1 MTDPWIS
8 LPPATSHHQKRHRA
22 DSSRICSVAKSDRI
36 DFKIPHPGGCPPRFY
51 YETGYYSHTD
61 AAACQGRPVRKHPGM
76 EAAWRLRLR
85 EAGRFP
91 PPLASPPR
99 KYVHKSQ
106 LKAVIMQQKRLIPL
120 CPLMLPLS
128 TTSCHRSGDLQSS
141 GLSTK
146 KKFTCMTDRK
156 TVQSG
161 SRPDL

>member
-1 MTDPWIS
+1 
-8 LPPATSHHQKRHRA
+8 
-22 DSSRICSVAKSDRI
+22 
-36 DFKIPHPGGCPPRFY
+36 
-51 YETGYYSHTD
+51 
-61 AAACQGRPVRKHPGM
+61 M
-76 EAAWRLRLR
+76 EASAPRSRK
-85 EAGRFP
+85 
-91 PPLASPPR
+91 ASAAFGISTR

-128 TTSCHRSGDLQSS
+128 ATSCHRSGDLQSS

-146 KKFTCMTDRK
+146 KKFACMTDRK